1 MVQLFT
7 ELGSMFNK
15 VLPTDINVYV
25 TTAANTQE
33 SSWACYMD
41 QVIGEPIGELT
52 KKFIFM
58 LFCINYYYTY
68 YMLH

>member
-1 MVQLFT
+1 
-7 ELGSMFNK
+7 MF
-15 VLPTDINVYV
+15 

-52 KKFIFM
+52 KKFYFYVI
-58 LFCINYYYTY
+58 LYKLYYTY
-68 YMLH
+68 YMLHN